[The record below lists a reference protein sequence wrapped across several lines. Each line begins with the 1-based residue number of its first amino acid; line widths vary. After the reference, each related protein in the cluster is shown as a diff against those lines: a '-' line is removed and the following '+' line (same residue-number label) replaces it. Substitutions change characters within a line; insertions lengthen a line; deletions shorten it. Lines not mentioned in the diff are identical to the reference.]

1 MAKKKTM
8 TMGIEKAAADQEIQ
22 SKNPA
27 ITVAI
32 VIPRT
37 IPRAN

>member
-8 TMGIEKAAADQEIQ
+8 TMGIEKATADQEIQ

-27 ITVAI
+27 LTVPMI
-32 VIPRT
+32 IPRT
-37 IPRAN
+37 D